1 MFLTVKQKILL
12 TLLEYSQL
20 QNNEI
25 AKHVGITE
33 QWCSKTLA
41 TLHME
46 GLIESELK
54 PPRKINKLTKKGAEI
69 AKSLKEISQKQRQK
83 YLDTLLLRMQL
94 FQLFQHPNPINRPLK
109 KQTQPAKGAYGH
121 TRKTKQKL
129 TQPKSLVQPL
139 ANANRPA

>member
-41 TLHME
+41 NLHME

-54 PPRKINKLTKKGAEI
+54 PPRKINKLTNKGAEI
-69 AKSLKEISQKQRQK
+69 AKSLKEISQK
-83 YLDTLLLRMQL
+83 TE
-94 FQLFQHPNPINRPLK
+94 
-109 KQTQPAKGAYGH
+109 AK
-121 TRKTKQKL
+121 T
-129 TQPKSLVQPL
+129 P
-139 ANANRPA
+139 